1 MLISWRCTTLQKS
14 AMSST
19 RLTPRHYWEGW
30 EADLTEKTVPIQT
43 GDLYP
48 SFKIC
53 FLFSDLK
60 IRSFA
65 IKTKSV
71 SGELYCE
78 CCAGFFLNLSL
89 EWPKKT
95 LFPVHPPRP
104 GSHSFVQG
112 SWNAP
117 RLFLTVFLHLPLP
130 STRPTRGRSWN
141 LRGAKIQT

>member
-1 MLISWRCTTLQKS
+1 
-14 AMSST
+14 MSST

-71 SGELYCE
+71 SRELYCE

-89 EWPKKT
+89 EWPKKP
-95 LFPVHPPRP
+95 LFPVPPPSSRK
-104 GSHSFVQG
+104 SFICSGLLKRAQAVSDSLSSPSFALNATHQRTLLEPQG
-112 SWNAP
+112 C
-117 RLFLTVFLHLPLP
+117 
-130 STRPTRGRSWN
+130 
-141 LRGAKIQT
+141 